1 MQPHAPR
8 PHRNRAAGLTSGRRE
23 ASFLSPENDRPS
35 PHRRTVMPQ
44 SRRNFLRNLGL
55 SAAALM
61 LPDRLHAAASPT
73 TADRERLATWL
84 RTLRREGL
92 PSRTGLGRAI
102 ARVGELAQGTPYRA
116 HTLEEYL
123 VAGGAPQTEPATC
136 YLTVFDC
143 VTLVESAQ
151 AVARTAATA
160 NGGWDEFV
168 HQIERMRYRG
178 GVRAGYTSRLHYFS
192 EWITDNARRGLVRDL
207 GPELG
212 ATDDARPLRFMS
224 THRAAYPAL
233 KDDAAYEAIVQM
245 EKRLDAQ
252 PRHLVPTDRIPGVMD
267 RIHTGDVLA
276 FATSVEG
283 LDASHT
289 GLAYRDHAGVLRVL
303 HAPLSGGEVTISRGD
318 LHDYVA
324 AIRRSTGIL
333 VARPL

>member
-1 MQPHAPR
+1 
-8 PHRNRAAGLTSGRRE
+8 
-23 ASFLSPENDRPS
+23 
-35 PHRRTVMPQ
+35 MPQ

-61 LPDRLHAAASPT
+61 LPNRLDAAPSAEPT
-73 TADRERLATWL
+73 TADRERLAAWL

-92 PSRTGLGRAI
+92 PSRGGLGRAI
-102 ARVGELAQGTPYRA
+102 GRVGELALDTPYRA

-123 VAGGAPQTEPATC
+123 VAGGSPQTEPATC
-136 YLTVFDC
+136 YLTGFDC

-151 AVARTAATA
+151 AVARTAARP
-160 NGGWDEFV
+160 NGGWDDFV
-168 HQIERMRYRG
+168 REIERMRYRG
-178 GVRAGYTSRLHYFS
+178 GVREGYTSRLHYFS
-192 EWITDNARRGLVRDL
+192 EWITDNAGRGLVRNL

-212 ATDDARPLRFMS
+212 AIDDPRPLRFMS
-224 THRAAYPAL
+224 THRGAYPAL
-233 KDDAAYEAIVQM
+233 RDDGVYDAVVQM

-252 PRHLVPTDRIPGVMD
+252 PRQLIPTERIPGVMD

-289 GLAYRDHAGVLRVL
+289 GLAYRDRTGVLRVL
-303 HAPLSGGEVTISRGD
+303 HAPLSGGEVTLSRGD
-318 LHDYVA
+318 LHAYVA
-324 AIRRSTGIL
+324 GIRRSTGIL

>member
-1 MQPHAPR
+1 
-8 PHRNRAAGLTSGRRE
+8 
-23 ASFLSPENDRPS
+23 
-35 PHRRTVMPQ
+35 MPQ

-61 LPDRLHAAASPT
+61 LPNRLAAAALAHAPT
-73 TADRERLATWL
+73 VADRERLAAWL

-92 PSRTGLGRAI
+92 APPRAPLGRAI
-102 ARVGELAQGTPYRA
+102 ARVGELAQGTPYRGN
-116 HTLEEYL
+116 TLEEYL
-123 VAGGAPQTEPATC
+123 AAGGSPSAEPATC

-151 AVARTAATA
+151 AVARTAARPGA
-160 NGGWDEFV
+160 GWDDFE
-168 HQIERMRYRG
+168 HEIERMRYRG

-192 EWITDNARRGLVRDL
+192 EWIADNARRGLVRDL

-212 ATDDARPLRFMS
+212 ADEDRRPLRFMS
-224 THRAAYPAL
+224 THRGAYAAL
-233 KDDAAYEAIVQM
+233 RDDAAYEAIVQM
-245 EKRLDAQ
+245 ERRLDSS
-252 PRHLVPTDRIPGVMD
+252 PRHLVPTERIPSVMA

-289 GLAYRDHAGVLRVL
+289 GLAYRDRAGVLRVL

-318 LHDYVA
+318 LHAYVA
-324 AIRRSTGIL
+324 GIRRSTGIL

>member
-1 MQPHAPR
+1 
-8 PHRNRAAGLTSGRRE
+8 
-23 ASFLSPENDRPS
+23 
-35 PHRRTVMPQ
+35 MPQ

-61 LPDRLHAAASPT
+61 LPDRLDAAALATASPT
-73 TADRERLATWL
+73 TADRERLAAWL

-92 PSRTGLGRAI
+92 PRRGGLGRAV
-102 ARVGELAQGTPYRA
+102 ARVGELALDTPYRA

-123 VAGGAPQTEPATC
+123 VAGGAPQAEPATC

-151 AVARTAATA
+151 AVARTASKPD
-160 NGGWDEFV
+160 GGWNDFE
-168 HQIERMRYRG
+168 HEIERMRYRG

-192 EWITDNARRGLVRDL
+192 EWIADNARRGLVRDL

-212 ATDDARPLRFMS
+212 AGEDTRPLRFMS
-224 THRAAYPAL
+224 THRSAYPAL
-233 KDDAAYEAIVQM
+233 RDDATYEAIVGM
-245 EKRLDAQ
+245 EKRLDSQ
-252 PRHLVPTDRIPGVMD
+252 PRHLVSTDRIPSVMG

-289 GLAYRDHAGVLRVL
+289 GLAYRDRAGVLRVL

-324 AIRRSTGIL
+324 GIRRSTGVL